1 MGFEDQE
8 RKTKNSYQTVV
19 IKTEFDDLNYVELIR
34 VQNVWNP
41 RDRGYDEYTFM
52 VEIHLNLFPS
62 ATNVSVWNYGWEH
75 VFTMHD
81 VPTVSLGGDAKGVF
95 KTIRDELLRVACEVC
110 FGQEVKIDE

>member
-8 RKTKNSYQTVV
+8 RKAKNSYQIVV
-19 IKTEFDDLNYVELIR
+19 VKRECNDLDYVEIVR
-34 VQNVWNP
+34 VQNVWNC

-52 VEIHLNLFPS
+52 VEIHPNLFPS
-62 ATNVSVWNYGWEH
+62 ATSVSVWNYGWEH

-81 VPTVSLGGDAKGVF
+81 VPDPVPGVM

-110 FGQEVKIDE
+110 FGQEVKVDE